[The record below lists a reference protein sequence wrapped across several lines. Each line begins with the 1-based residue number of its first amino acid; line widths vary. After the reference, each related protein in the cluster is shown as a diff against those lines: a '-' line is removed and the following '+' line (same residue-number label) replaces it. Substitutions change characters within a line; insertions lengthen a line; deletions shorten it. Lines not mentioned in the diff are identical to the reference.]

1 MESIMAIVK
10 GKAEA
15 RRGIG
20 NYQKHITELYRP
32 DKQETSMYFSNV
44 QSIVCYTKENN
55 LITLSASFNDN
66 TGLVMNNVISL
77 HICPDQPKEGPD
89 SAKL

>member
-20 NYQKHITELYRP
+20 NYQKHITELLKKYYNII
-32 DKQETSMYFSNV
+32 K
-44 QSIVCYTKENN
+44 I
-55 LITLSASFNDN
+55 
-66 TGLVMNNVISL
+66 
-77 HICPDQPKEGPD
+77 HIFKNFYM
-89 SAKL
+89 S